1 MLIHEI
7 VNYCN
12 NEYNNAN
19 LEYKCRDCNHPAEC
33 SGNCKNCL
41 EQVHYPNRYPYGKHD
56 YDCQNMLNFYVCD
69 YINKYA
75 SEMLY
80 LLRKSEKLREI
91 EEYHILSIGCG
102 AAPDLMAFEQY
113 VLETG
118 EYKEIRYFGIDKN
131 NLWDDIHQEIKEYCS
146 DIITFSNFEYVD
158 AMEYFK
164 SNIIES
170 TNVIVFQYVISHFY
184 NTNQIQ
190 YIQDFFMNIVDKVV
204 ERNSSDEP
212 IIILINDTNSCYRG
226 RSFFMDLKD
235 ILQRNGY
242 HVTCRS
248 FYFNYRIQNQ
258 AQRYGEMHPDNQ
270 VLFDLSDFDLQEYDP
285 WAECSAAQL
294 LIEIE

>member
-7 VNYCN
+7 VDYCDR
-12 NEYNNAN
+12 EYNNAN
-19 LEYKCRDCNHPAEC
+19 PQCQCKDCNHPFEC

-41 EQVHYPNRYPYGKHD
+41 EQVHYPYRYPDGKHD

-80 LLRKSEKLREI
+80 LLRKSEKLQEI
-91 EEYHILSIGCG
+91 DEYHILSIGCG

-113 VLETG
+113 VLETD
-118 EYKEIRYFGIDKN
+118 EEKEIKYFGIDKN
-131 NLWDDIHQEIKEYCS
+131 DLWNDIHHEIREYFS
-146 DIITFSNFEYVD
+146 DIITHSNFEYEDV
-158 AMEYFK
+158 MEYFK
-164 SNIIES
+164 SNAIKS

-204 ERNSSDEP
+204 EKKSPHEP
-212 IIILINDTNSCYRG
+212 IVILINDTNSCYRG

-235 ILQRNGY
+235 ILQNNGY
-242 HVTCRS
+242 HGTYKS
-248 FYFNYRIQNQ
+248 FYFDHNIQNP
-258 AQRYGEMHPDNQ
+258 AQRYGEKHVCKQ
-270 VLFDLSDFDLQEYDP
+270 CLFDLSDFDLRQYEP
-285 WAECSAAQL
+285 WSKCSAAQL